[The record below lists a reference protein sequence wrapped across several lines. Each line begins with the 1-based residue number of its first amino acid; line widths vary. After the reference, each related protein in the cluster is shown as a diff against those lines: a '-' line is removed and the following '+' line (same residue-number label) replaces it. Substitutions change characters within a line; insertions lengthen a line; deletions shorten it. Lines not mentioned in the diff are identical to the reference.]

1 MDQRQIYEALED
13 VEKLRNKV
21 NSLEQE
27 NRRLEQ
33 TLENVTGDIKAAYEI
48 IGALKNKIEWLERE
62 QVKSNLRFATIDP
75 SLDPTTRQNAHDEL
89 GKILER
95 EARLAELDRPAVRPQ
110 ENNEDPEL
118 STFIK

>member
-48 IGALKNKIEWLERE
+48 IGTLKNKIEWLERE
-62 QVKSNLRFATIDP
+62 QVKSNLRITMNA
-75 SLDPTTRQNAHDEL
+75 SLDPATRQNAENEL